1 MSKSELAGQDATAAK
16 PDLHLVA
23 AGITK
28 VFSQGARQVEVLKG
42 IDLSVQRGEML
53 AIVGKSGTGKT
64 SLLQIL
70 GGLDRAS
77 SGSIRYNGEEL
88 ATKNDQELS
97 RFRNRTV
104 GFVFQ
109 FHHLLPEFTALENVM
124 MPGFIGGLPKD
135 EVRERATQLLDR
147 VELSDRLD
155 HQVGELSGGEQQR
168 VAIARAMLMTPPLLL
183 ADEPTGNLDP
193 RTGAGVFALIK
204 EMNRDLGLATVMVT
218 HNYELAALMDRCFTL
233 RDGILQEIAAASLV
247 DPVCPVDA
255 ARRS

>member
-1 MSKSELAGQDATAAK
+1 MNEPTAGTTG
-16 PDLHLVA
+16 PGFRLVA
-23 AGITK
+23 AGVTK
-28 VFSQGARQVEVLKG
+28 TFLQGDRRVEVLRG
-42 IDLSVQRGEML
+42 IELEVRQGEMT

-77 SGSIRYNGEEL
+77 SGSISCNGEEL

-97 RFRNRTV
+97 FFRNRTV

-124 MPGFIGGLPKD
+124 MPGFIAGMPAKETRD
-135 EVRERATQLLDR
+135 RAMQLLDR
-147 VELSDRLD
+147 VELSERTD
-155 HQVGELSGGEQQR
+155 HKIGELSGGEQQR
-168 VAIARAMLMTPPLLL
+168 VAIARAMIMAPPLLL

-193 RTGAGVFALIK
+193 ATGAGVFALIR

-218 HNYELAALMDRCFTL
+218 HNYELAVQMDRCLLLKDGVLREIEAATL
-233 RDGILQEIAAASLV
+233 APPA
-247 DPVCPVDA
+247 
-255 ARRS
+255 

>member
-1 MSKSELAGQDATAAK
+1 MSERYPPESDSK

-23 AGITK
+23 SRISK
-28 VFSQGARQVEVLKG
+28 VFLQGSRKVEVLKG
-42 IDLSVQRGEML
+42 IDLEVRRGEMI

-77 SGSIRYNGEEL
+77 AGSIRYNDEEL
-88 ATKNDQELS
+88 ASKNDQELS

-124 MPGFIGGLPKD
+124 MPGFIGGLPKNALRD
-135 EVRERATQLLDR
+135 RALSLLER
-147 VELSDRLD
+147 VELSERTD

-168 VAIARAMLMTPPLLL
+168 VAIARAMLMSPPLLL

-233 RDGILQEIAAASLV
+233 RDGVLQEIAAATLIN
-247 DPVCPVDA
+247 PL
-255 ARRS
+255 

>member
-1 MSKSELAGQDATAAK
+1 MSESPQVLPTTAAANL
-16 PDLHLVA
+16 DLHLVA
-23 AGITK
+23 TGITK
-28 VFSQGARQVEVLKG
+28 VFLQGSRKVEVLRG
-42 IDLSVQRGEML
+42 IDLEVRRGEMI

-70 GGLDRAS
+70 GGLDRLS

-97 RFRNRTV
+97 QFRNRTV

-124 MPGFIGGLPKD
+124 MPGFIAGLPKA
-135 EVRERATQLLDR
+135 EVRSRALGLLDR
-147 VELSDRLD
+147 VELTDRID

-168 VAIARAMLMTPPLLL
+168 VAIARAMLMAPPLLL

-193 RTGAGVFALIK
+193 LTGASVFALIK

-233 RDGILQEIAAASLV
+233 RDGLLQEIAAATLV
-247 DPVCPVDA
+247 IPV
-255 ARRS
+255 

>member
-1 MSKSELAGQDATAAK
+1 MSKTAK

-23 AGITK
+23 RGIDKTF
-28 VFSQGARQVEVLKG
+28 VQGARKLEVLRG
-42 IDLSVQRGEML
+42 IGLEVRCGEMT

-70 GGLDRAS
+70 GGLDRAD

-88 ATKNDQELS
+88 AAKSEQELS

-124 MPGFIGGLPKD
+124 MPGFIAGLPAR
-135 EVRERATQLLDR
+135 EVRERALRLLAR
-147 VELSDRLD
+147 VELSERSD
-155 HQVGELSGGEQQR
+155 HKIGELSGGEQQR
-168 VAIARAMLMTPPLLL
+168 VAIARAMLMAPPLLL

-193 RTGAGVFALIK
+193 LTGASVFALIR
-204 EMNRDLGLATVMVT
+204 EMNHDLGLATVMVT
-218 HNYELAALMDRCFTL
+218 HNYELAGQMDRCLLLQDGVLREIEAATL
-233 RDGILQEIAAASLV
+233 AHPA
-247 DPVCPVDA
+247 
-255 ARRS
+255 